1 MTEDGYEIHFQVN
14 HLGHFLLTLELLP
27 LMIDSALSLGDGRI
41 VFVSDADHC
50 KGEFNPGNMNAEQSY
65 ARQKFYWHSKLYN
78 VCAKSARLCS

>member
-1 MTEDGYEIHFQVN
+1 MTAGTES
-14 HLGHFLLTLELLP
+14 LLTLELLP
-27 LMIDSALSLGDGRI
+27 LMIDSALTLGDGRI

-78 VCAKSARLCS
+78 VHKLISTTLISRDT